1 MCYFIFLMMRR
12 PPRSTRTDTLFPYT
26 TLFRSSQ
33 RYATLSR
40 ADRRTRPPRC
50 LTHTGGA
57 SYAPPSLRGSLA
69 TIFAPSASDL
79 VELEEL
85 ADRFGV
91 FLDLHLDVSET
102 GAPFIWLGHI
112 ERTGGAV
119 AAGRPALSLVAAYA
133 DDNALAIR
141 AA

>member
-57 SYAPPSLRGSLA
+57 SYAPPSLRGSMA

-91 FLDLHLDVSET
+91 FLDLHLDVSEDRKSVVS
-102 GAPFIWLGHI
+102 GKSVYVRVDIGGR
-112 ERTGGAV
+112 RTMKKKK
-119 AAGRPALSLVAAYA
+119 
-133 DDNALAIR
+133 NIHKKN
-141 AA
+141 

>member
-1 MCYFIFLMMRR
+1 MPASQRRHRLSNGHSCRRPDPR
-12 PPRSTRTDTLFPYT
+12 PPRCAL
-26 TLFRSSQ
+26 SQ

-57 SYAPPSLRGSLA
+57 SYAPPSLRGSMA

-85 ADRFGV
+85 AARFGV
-91 FLDLHLDVSET
+91 FLDLPLDVSEP
-102 GAPFIWLGHI
+102 GARPE
-112 ERTGGAV
+112 ERRVGQAWARTCRSWW
-119 AAGRPALSLVAAYA
+119 AA
-133 DDNALAIR
+133 
-141 AA
+141 